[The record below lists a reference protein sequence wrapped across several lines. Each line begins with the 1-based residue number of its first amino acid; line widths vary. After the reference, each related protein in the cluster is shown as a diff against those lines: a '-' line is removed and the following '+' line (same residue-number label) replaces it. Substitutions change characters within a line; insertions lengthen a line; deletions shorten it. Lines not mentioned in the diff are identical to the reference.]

1 MPSRE
6 ELESHPVTTL
16 KKEISKTNIKGYSKM
31 KKPEIVELMLKNKS
45 RFHHIKM
52 AEKKPKKGTHKMP
65 DGSTMSGSVH
75 SKDSKPVEKPKE
87 KPKKK
92 KLVIKE
98 KPKEKP
104 APKKEK
110 QDLNNFER
118 YKSDWEND
126 LKWTDK
132 FNVNYLEKVFSGKSD
147 EKLKKLID
155 ELQEITIKAQKRSN
169 EKMNKMNVELKKLDL
184 DNLTE
189 ADKRM
194 LNELAKIKMK
204 YESRVKNISKNIGKA
219 LENNKKNKEKPKAKL
234 SEVDFME
241 KSILDDIEKE
251 VKKGKYKDRL
261 DMNTLIEA
269 GENMEK
275 SQRLRVFEI
284 IKKIRKTINTKEVNN
299 LYPLEVIKK
308 RLKLSF

>member
-65 DGSTMSGSVH
+65 DGTVMSGTVH
-75 SKDSKPVEKPKE
+75 NKDSKPVEKPKAKPKPKAKAE
-87 KPKKK
+87 KP
-92 KLVIKE
+92 KE
-98 KPKEKP
+98 KPKEK
-104 APKKEK
+104 
-110 QDLNNFER
+110 
-118 YKSDWEND
+118 
-126 LKWTDK
+126 
-132 FNVNYLEKVFSGKSD
+132 
-147 EKLKKLID
+147 
-155 ELQEITIKAQKRSN
+155 
-169 EKMNKMNVELKKLDL
+169 
-184 DNLTE
+184 
-189 ADKRM
+189 
-194 LNELAKIKMK
+194 
-204 YESRVKNISKNIGKA
+204 SKP
-219 LENNKKNKEKPKAKL
+219 KPKAQI

-251 VKKGKYKDRL
+251 VKKSKYKDRL
-261 DMNTLIEA
+261 DMNTLIDA

-275 SQRLRVFEI
+275 SQRLRAFEI
-284 IKKIRKTINTKEVNN
+284 IKKILKTINTKEVNS

-308 RLKLSF
+308 RLKL